1 MLKLK
6 IKRYRKNMTQKDLA
20 KLIDVK
26 QSYVSKLENN
36 EAEDSLTLHRLELLA
51 KALNVCPI
59 ELLECNCPK
68 CQEKKK
74 EMGTE

>member
-6 IKRYRKNMTQKDLA
+6 IKKYRKNMTQKDLA

-26 QSYVSKLENN
+26 QSYISKLENN
-36 EAEDSLTLHRLELLA
+36 ETEDSLTLHRLELLS
-51 KALNVCPI
+51 KALNVCPL

-68 CQEKKK
+68 CRTKK
-74 EMGTE
+74 EEMV